1 MLSFDLSAYYSLLDV
16 FDRTGRLMFPKDWT
30 GEEAWARDS
39 ENPEPI
45 KERRKQLFAEITA
58 LQREMAPLND
68 LMGMDLSA
76 SEFQETSD
84 SLGPLNNRLREAKAE
99 LAQLP
104 HVSDTWVSDHDVF
117 ARRVSVEKELA
128 RAFMSGDLKIVVG
141 AHRVVPWKDWC
152 QRSDFRVYYALS
164 MVRIP
169 RGESSQRR
177 GPAFIM
183 RIEFDQWS
191 ERFVTE
197 PDTPGDLTPEAKC
210 KEWLRA
216 EVRRATGKV
225 KIAEEYQAEA
235 QAMFE
240 GLSERAFKRIWAQTV
255 PDDWRKG
262 GRKPGRRKG
271 S

>member
-1 MLSFDLSAYYSLLDV
+1 MLSFDLSTYYSLLDV

-45 KERRKQLFAEITA
+45 KERRKQLFAEVTA

-84 SLGPLNNRLREAKAE
+84 SLGPLNDRLKEAKAE

-104 HVSDTWVSDHDVF
+104 HVSDTWVSDHAAF
-117 ARRVSVEKELA
+117 SRRVSIEKELA
-128 RAFMSGDLKIVVG
+128 QAFISGDLKIVVG

-169 RGESSQRR
+169 RGESAQRR
-177 GPAFIM
+177 GPAFII
-183 RIEFDQWS
+183 RKEFDQWS
-191 ERFVTE
+191 ERFVAETDA
-197 PDTPGDLTPEAKC
+197 PVDLTPEAKC

-216 EVRRATGKV
+216 EVRGATGKAKV
-225 KIAEEYQAEA
+225 VAEYQEEA
-235 QAMFE
+235 QAMFQ
-240 GLSERAFKRIWAQTV
+240 GLSERAFLRIWAETV
-255 PDDWRKG
+255 PDNW
-262 GRKPGRRKG
+262 RKPGSRQG